1 MIGFRTLVEL
11 LHAGYRA
18 RIAVRKEADFGKIKS
33 LKPMAAFLSNVESV
47 VVPDITA
54 PGAYDDAVKG
64 VKYVI
69 HVASPLAHPRYND
82 TDYEA
87 ELIQPAIK
95 GTVGMLES
103 ANKESLVQKVVITAS
118 VASKAVTSLGNGETI
133 DGTCNV
139 RHTVAKKCRL
149 IIVLRLEDTN
159 TATTKGPYATLMAAY
174 GASKAL
180 SYQATLKF
188 MQDKKPAFDVVN
200 IRPVF
205 VLGRDDTVT
214 VPTEIAKGTNGF
226 LMGPILGH
234 AREFPLPGSVV
245 HVDDVAKMHV
255 LSLDPKIKG
264 VEDFLAS
271 AHPEEGIQWA
281 DAFDIIKKHYPEQ
294 CKAGI
299 FKVGDDVPRPPTVIS
314 RVANAKAS
322 EAFDLT
328 FKTFE
333 EQVTSVAEHFLELI
347 GRR

>member
-1 MIGFRTLVEL
+1 MPGDLVLITGATGMIGFRTLVEL

-133 DGTCNV
+133 D
-139 RHTVAKKCRL
+139 
-149 IIVLRLEDTN
+149 EDTN